1 MFERVIRNANY
12 KITGKITFEENRI
25 IIENLEKPVLIID
38 DMDLIRR
45 AQAKDKAAYVELYDK
60 YFLTFGEIAAIVGYS
75 YQWVWRQIQ
84 GLEFKTS
91 GSQGRR
97 NASYGV
103 VFSEE
108 RRRRISESTV
118 GRVSPPY
125 ERTPEMK
132 KKISETLKRK
142 YKTGEL
148 RVNAEAIAEA
158 WQQGKYDTASMGKG
172 YSGWF
177 YSHKMQR
184 DFHFRSFLELKFLL
198 LIEENQ
204 EVEFYEGEPFRI
216 IYNGFHHYTPDF
228 LINGKYLIELK
239 PKKHLLYTSKE
250 VFEAKVKAAKEYCEE
265 NNLAFRLIY
274 DQDIDFKTHDFCRFL
289 INNPDVIRQYN
300 IRIKSDKWK
309 EWLN

>member
-60 YFLTFGEIAAIVGYS
+60 YFLTFGEIGAIVGYS
-75 YQWVWRQIQ
+75 YQWMWRQIQ
-84 GLEFKTS
+84 GLELKTS

-250 VFEAKVKAAKEYCEE
+250 VFETKVKAAKEYCEE

-274 DQDIDFKTHDFCRFL
+274 DQDIDFETHDFCRFL